1 MHASAAPLAAR
12 PPQLT
17 DSDAVV
23 MHAAPLLAW
32 QPCVAGDWVKLL
44 ATGLPSAVAFF
55 MNYIIIH
62 AFSTNVF
69 RFFW

>member
-1 MHASAAPLAAR
+1 MVRAPAAHQVRLASHTPHRRRPLCVCAANWLN
-12 PPQLT
+12 
-17 DSDAVV
+17 
-23 MHAAPLLAW
+23 
-32 QPCVAGDWVKLL
+32 LL

-62 AFSTNVF
+62 AFFTNVF